1 MNDANYRLIMLVD
14 SMDLVGDVKDCD
26 CIIVDD
32 MIDSTGTFDNSRAKG
47 GILNSVKHHNTCG

>member
-1 MNDANYRLIMLVD
+1 MLID

-32 MIDSTGTFDNSRAKG
+32 MIDSTGTFDHSRAKG
-47 GILNSVKHHNTCG
+47 GIGRYT